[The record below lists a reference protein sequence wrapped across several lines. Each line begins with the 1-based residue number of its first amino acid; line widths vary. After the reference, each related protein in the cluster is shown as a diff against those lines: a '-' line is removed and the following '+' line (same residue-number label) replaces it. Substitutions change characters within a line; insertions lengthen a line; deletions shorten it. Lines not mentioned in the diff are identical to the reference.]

1 MDDTAHII
9 DLHSKANVLVVDD
22 DPYVL
27 EYVSSLLG
35 EYGYGYVACGNAEE
49 ALRKFSSGAPVDAVL
64 TDIKMPVFTGIDLL
78 EKIYLSKPDIPVIL
92 MTAHAEVDVA
102 VDAIKKG
109 AFDFIIKPYRSEQLI
124 HSVEKAIKYRRLIEK
139 EKQYK
144 RTLEDTVE
152 KRTRELREALTMLKN
167 MSAELIDRLAVVAEF
182 RDTGTGYHNSRMGR
196 YAKEM
201 AQALSFPSQFVE
213 AITFSSSLHD
223 IGKVGI
229 PDTILLKPAA
239 LTKEEFEIM
248 KKHTSIGEKV
258 LAGSSYPFIQMA
270 ASIALN
276 HHERWD
282 GTGYPRGLK
291 KDETPI
297 EGRIVMLCD
306 QYDAL
311 RSSRPYKKS
320 FSHEQAFKI
329 ITEGDS
335 RTMPQHFDPDILA
348 TFKKIAPLFDE
359 IFNNFKE

>member
-1 MDDTAHII
+1 MEERSNNSDQNKIATI
-9 DLHSKANVLVVDD
+9 LVVDD

-35 EYGYGYVACGNAEE
+35 EYGYSYIACKNAEE
-49 ALRKFSSGAPVDAVL
+49 AFIKFQDGAIDAVL

-78 EKIYLSKPDIPVIL
+78 EKIYLSNPEVPVIL
-92 MTAHAEVDVA
+92 MTAHAEVDIA

-124 HSVEKAIKYRRLIEK
+124 HSVEKAVKYRRLIEK
-139 EKQYK
+139 EKEYK
-144 RTLEDTVE
+144 KTLEETVE
-152 KRTRELREALTMLKN
+152 RRTRELREALTMLKN
-167 MSAELIDRLAVVAEF
+167 MSAELIDRLTVVAEF
-182 RDTGTGYHNSRMGR
+182 RDTGTGFHNSRMGR
-196 YAKEM
+196 YAKVI
-201 AQALSFPSQFVE
+201 AQALSLPSHFVE
-213 AITFSSSLHD
+213 AISFASPLHD

-229 PDTILLKPAA
+229 PDTILLKPGELADD
-239 LTKEEFEIM
+239 ECEIM
-248 KKHTSIGEKV
+248 QTHSHIGERI

-282 GTGYPRGLK
+282 GSGYPRGLK
-291 KDETPI
+291 KDETPV

-311 RSSRPYKKS
+311 RSSRPYKHPL
-320 FSHEQAFKI
+320 SHDETFKI
-329 ITEGDS
+329 ITEGDG
-335 RTMPQHFDPDILA
+335 RTMPHHFDPDILEK
-348 TFKKIAPLFDE
+348 FKKIASAFDE

>member
-1 MDDTAHII
+1 MQEIPISNDSRKIAT
-9 DLHSKANVLVVDD
+9 VLVVDD

-35 EYGYGYVACGNAEE
+35 EYGYDYIACRNAEE
-49 ALRKFSSGAPVDAVL
+49 ALSKFQNGAIDAVL
-64 TDIKMPVFTGIDLL
+64 TDIQMPVFSGIELL
-78 EKIYLSKPDIPVIL
+78 ERIYLSRPDVPVIL
-92 MTAHAEVDVA
+92 MTAHAEVDIA

-124 HSVEKAIKYRRLIEK
+124 HSVEKAIKYRRLTEK
-139 EKQYK
+139 EKEYK
-144 RTLEDTVE
+144 KTLEDTVE

-167 MSAELIDRLAVVAEF
+167 MSAELIDRMTVVAEF
-182 RDTGTGYHNSRMGR
+182 RDTGTGFHNSRMGR
-196 YAKEM
+196 YAKELS
-201 AQALSFPSQFVE
+201 QALSMPSSFVE
-213 AITFSSSLHD
+213 AVTFASPLHD

-229 PDTILLKPAA
+229 PDTILLKPAS
-239 LTKEEFEIM
+239 LTAAETEII
-248 KKHTSIGEKV
+248 KKHTSIGERV

-291 KDETPI
+291 KDETPV

-311 RSSRPYKKS
+311 RSSRPYKQPL
-320 FSHEQAFKI
+320 SHDETVTI
-329 ITEGDS
+329 ITQGDG
-335 RTMPQHFDPDILA
+335 RTMPGHFDPDIFE
-348 TFKKIAPLFDE
+348 TFKKISPLFE
-359 IFNNFKE
+359 KIFNNFKE

>member
-1 MDDTAHII
+1 MIEGLTGNTAN
-9 DLHSKANVLVVDD
+9 LATVLVVDD

-35 EYGYGYVACGNAEE
+35 EYGYSYIACRNAEE
-49 ALRKFSSGAPVDAVL
+49 ALRKFHDVYVDAVL
-64 TDIKMPVFTGIDLL
+64 TDIKMPVLTGIELL
-78 EKIYLSKPDIPVIL
+78 EKIYLSRPDVPVIL
-92 MTAHAEVDVA
+92 MTAHAEVDIA

-124 HSVEKAIKYRRLIEK
+124 HSVEKAVRYRRLTVKEK
-139 EKQYK
+139 EYK
-144 RTLEDTVE
+144 KTLEETVE
-152 KRTRELREALTMLKN
+152 KRTKELREALTMLRN
-167 MSAELIDRLAVVAEF
+167 MSAELIDRLTVVAEF
-182 RDTGTGYHNSRMGR
+182 RDTGTGFHNSRMGK

-201 AQALSFPSQFVE
+201 SQALSMSASFVE
-213 AITFSSSLHD
+213 AVNFASPLHD

-229 PDTILLKPAA
+229 PDTILLKPST
-239 LTKEEFEIM
+239 LTSAEIEII
-248 KKHTSIGEKV
+248 KKHTSIGEKI

-291 KDETPI
+291 KEDIPI

-311 RSSRPYKKS
+311 RSSRPYKEPL
-320 FSHEQAFKI
+320 SHHDAVRI
-329 ITEGDS
+329 ITVGDG
-335 RTMPQHFDPDILA
+335 RTMPEHFDPEVLD
-348 TFKKIAPLFDE
+348 TFKRIAPLFDQ

>member
-1 MDDTAHII
+1 MEEISNNSEHTK
-9 DLHSKANVLVVDD
+9 KATILVVDD

-27 EYVSSLLG
+27 QYVSSLLD
-35 EYGYGYVACGNAEE
+35 EYGYSYIACKNADE
-49 ALRKFSSGAPVDAVL
+49 AFVKFQDGGIDAVL

-78 EKIYLSKPDIPVIL
+78 EKIYLTNPDVPVIL
-92 MTAHAEVDVA
+92 MTAHAQVDVA

-124 HSVEKAIKYRRLIEK
+124 HSVEKAVKYQRLSQKEK
-139 EKQYK
+139 EYK
-144 RTLEDTVE
+144 KNLEETVE
-152 KRTRELREALTMLKN
+152 RRTRELREALTMLKN
-167 MSAELIDRLAVVAEF
+167 MSAELIDRLTVVAEF
-182 RDTGTGYHNSRMGR
+182 RDTGTGFHNSRMGR
-196 YAKEM
+196 YSKVI
-201 AQALSFPSQFVE
+201 AQALSMPRHFIE
-213 AITFSSSLHD
+213 AISFASPLHD

-229 PDTILLKPAA
+229 PDTILLKPEE
-239 LTKEEFEIM
+239 LTGIKNEIIQT
-248 KKHTSIGEKV
+248 HSQIGERI

-282 GTGYPRGLK
+282 GSGYPRGLK

-311 RSSRPYKKS
+311 RSSRPYKRPL
-320 FSHEQAFKI
+320 SHDETFKI
-329 ITEGDS
+329 ITEGDG
-335 RTMPQHFDPDILA
+335 RTMPHHFDPEILA
-348 TFKKIAPLFDE
+348 IFKISARSLDD